1 MGLIE
6 NIKEYQHNFAGNSN
20 REKAYLSFL
29 NKGFP
34 NTKNEEWKFSSLKK
48 IISHD
53 FTIEDMKFAYGAMK
67 DSEVELTPFELEC
80 MAGGKGEK
88 ALAASGEVAAELGN
102 DMLADMF

>member
-34 NTKNEEWKFSSLKK
+34 TTKNEEWKFSSLKK

-53 FTIEDMKFAYGAMK
+53 FTIE
-67 DSEVELTPFELEC
+67 E
-80 MAGGKGEK
+80 KGLKLSKEEIDHYSLNFK
-88 ALAASGEVAAELGN
+88 HQILFINGTL
-102 DMLADMF
+102 

>member
-1 MGLIE
+1 MSDKTDQINQALKNWRDQINSTPALQDEIKSSGLQTPE
-6 NIKEYQHNFAGNSN
+6 
-20 REKAYLSFL
+20 SFL
-29 NKGFP
+29 
-34 NTKNEEWKFSSLKK
+34 SLGKQHG
-48 IISHD
+48 HD

-80 MAGGKGEK
+80 MVGGKGEK